1 MQACSTAGLLHLQ
14 QYSGMTVFRNAFSRQ
29 QYVLAL
35 IFSLTIFSLTI
46 FLLTFLKQPF
56 YARGL
61 V

>member
-35 IFSLTIFSLTI
+35 IFSLTIFSLT
-46 FLLTFLKQPF
+46 FLKQYF
-56 YARGL
+56 HARGL